1 MNRLVLEDHDAAAFL
16 RALAPRP
23 RKALRSALEKLRED
37 HTGQRH
43 GLDVKQLKGDH
54 ASGLQRLRVGQQR
67 VIFAVDGDLI
77 RVTRIMHRRTGYGWL
92 RDD

>member
-1 MNRLVLEDHDAAAFL
+1 MNRLVLEDRDAAAFL

-37 HTGQRH
+37 PTGQRH
-43 GLDVKQLKGDH
+43 GLDVKQLEGDH

-67 VIFAVDGDLI
+67 LIFAVDGDLI
-77 RVTRIMHRRTGYGWL
+77 RVTRIMHRRAGYAWL